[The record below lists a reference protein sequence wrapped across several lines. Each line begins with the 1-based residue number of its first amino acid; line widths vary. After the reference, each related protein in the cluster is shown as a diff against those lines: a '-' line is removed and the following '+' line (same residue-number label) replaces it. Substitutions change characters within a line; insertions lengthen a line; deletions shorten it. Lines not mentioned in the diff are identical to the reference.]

1 MNYRTLFCMFVMA
14 LVAPALVA
22 MADEK
27 TPSGAAQFEQ
37 LKRLAGDWTAVTKDG
52 KPGDAV
58 ATSIRVT
65 SGGSAVQ
72 ETIFPG
78 TPKEMV
84 TMYHLDGPD
93 LVLTHYCMLGNQ
105 PTLRAEPSNDPS
117 HLVFKF
123 VRAGNLKSEADQ
135 HMDHVTLT
143 ILGPDHYRA
152 EWTACQDG
160 KACHV
165 ENLDFVRKQK

>member
-1 MNYRTLFCMFVMA
+1 MNYRTLFCTFVLA

-27 TPSGAAQFEQ
+27 ASSTAQFEQ
-37 LKRLAGDWTAVTKDG
+37 LKKLAGDWVAVAKDAN
-52 KPGDAV
+52 PGDRV

-65 SGGSAVQ
+65 SGGSAIQ

-84 TMYHLDGPD
+84 TMYHLDGNH

-105 PTLRAEPSNDPS
+105 PTLRAEPSSDPS
-117 HLVFKF
+117 RLVFKF
-123 VRAGNLKSEADQ
+123 LRAGNLQSENDQ

-143 ILGPDHYRA
+143 ILGPDHYTA

-160 KACHV
+160 KDCHI
-165 ENLDFVRKQK
+165 ENLDFVRKHK

>member
-1 MNYRTLFCMFVMA
+1 MNYRTLFCTFVLA
-14 LVAPALVA
+14 VIAPAIVA
-22 MADEK
+22 MAEEK
-27 TPSGAAQFEQ
+27 TSSAAAQFEQ
-37 LKRLAGDWTAVTKDG
+37 LKKLAGDWVAVKDG
-52 KPGDAV
+52 KPGEAV
-58 ATSIRVT
+58 ATSIRIT
-65 SGGSAVQ
+65 SGGTAIE

-84 TMYHLDGPD
+84 TMYHLDGQD

-105 PTLRAEPSNDPS
+105 PTMRAEPSSDPGR
-117 HLVFKF
+117 VAFKF
-123 VRAGNLKSEADQ
+123 VRAGNLKSEGEQ

-160 KACHV
+160 KDCHV
-165 ENLDFVRKQK
+165 ENLDFVRKHK